1 MNQAIDEEVARK
13 IAKLKGFELEIKHR
27 GEKVEAVAPK
37 KKIVVDEND
46 EKFLKPR
53 SPVVCILGHV
63 DHGKT
68 TLLDSIRKANVVA
81 GEAGG
86 ITQHVG
92 AYQIEHKDQKITF
105 LDTPGHAAFSKIRER
120 GANLTDV
127 SVLVVAA
134 DDGFMPQTDEALK
147 FAQRAQGTLLV
158 AINKMDSK
166 GADQDKV
173 KTQMQER
180 SIPSEDWGGEVVTVP
195 ISALKGDGVDD
206 LLDMILLQAE
216 LMDLKSNPNRPAEGI
231 VVESKVEAGRG
242 AVATVL
248 VQRGTLQIGDVLV
261 AGKEY
266 GRVRAMADAMGKQ
279 LKEAGPAFPVEVI
292 GLSGAP
298 ASGDEMAVVISEGR
312 AREVA
317 EFRERRERD
326 AHAAATTRGTLE
338 EMFEKIKDGE
348 AESLPIVLKGDVHG
362 SVGAIKAS
370 LDSLATD
377 EVRVNMLHSAVGG
390 INESDVTLARASG
403 AAIIGFNVR
412 ANPQARALA
421 KRDGVEIR
429 YYSIIYNLIDD
440 LKAVLSGMLSPEIR
454 ETFLGNAT
462 IKEVFNVSKVGKIAG
477 CFISEGL
484 VRKGANVRLIRDE
497 VVIHEGELSQ
507 LKRFKDDAA
516 EVKEGVDCGM
526 AFANYQ
532 DMRTGDTIECFSVE
546 EIAREI

>member
-1 MNQAIDEEVARK
+1 
-13 IAKLKGFELEIKHR
+13 
-27 GEKVEAVAPK
+27 
-37 KKIVVDEND
+37 
-46 EKFLKPR
+46 
-53 SPVVCILGHV
+53 
-63 DHGKT
+63 
-68 TLLDSIRKANVVA
+68 
-81 GEAGG
+81 
-86 ITQHVG
+86 
-92 AYQIEHKDQKITF
+92 
-105 LDTPGHAAFSKIRER
+105 
-120 GANLTDV
+120 
-127 SVLVVAA
+127 
-134 DDGFMPQTDEALK
+134 
-147 FAQRAQGTLLV
+147 
-158 AINKMDSK
+158 
-166 GADQDKV
+166 
-173 KTQMQER
+173 
-180 SIPSEDWGGEVVTVP
+180 
-195 ISALKGDGVDD
+195 
-206 LLDMILLQAE
+206 
-216 LMDLKSNPNRPAEGI
+216 
-231 VVESKVEAGRG
+231 
-242 AVATVL
+242 
-248 VQRGTLQIGDVLV
+248 
-261 AGKEY
+261 
-266 GRVRAMADAMGKQ
+266 
-279 LKEAGPAFPVEVI
+279 
-292 GLSGAP
+292 
-298 ASGDEMAVVISEGR
+298 MAVVISEGR

-532 DMRTGDTIECFSVE
+532 DMRAGDTIECFSVE